1 MAEIQPES
9 QVSQNSQ
16 PVSSGAPASQ
26 GPSENDVK
34 ENKTIAA
41 IAYIGILCFVPLLTK
56 KDSPFA
62 QFHAKQGLVL
72 FISEIVWWIL
82 CFGLGFIPIL
92 GLIIIWLGNLCL
104 VVLSLVG
111 LVRALNGERWKM
123 PVLGEWAEK
132 IKI

>member
-9 QVSQNSQ
+9 QVSSTPATSSET
-16 PVSSGAPASQ
+16 PVSG
-26 GPSENDVK
+26 GPSTDDVK

-41 IAYIGILCFVPLLTK
+41 ISYISILCFVPLLTK

-72 FISEIVWWIL
+72 FICEIVWWIL
-82 CFGLGFIPIL
+82 SFGLIFIPIL
-92 GLIIIWLGNLCL
+92 GLIIIWLVNLCL

-123 PVLGEWAEK
+123 PVLGDWAEK

>member
-9 QVSQNSQ
+9 QVSQNTQ
-16 PVSSGAPASQ
+16 PASPEAPTSQ
-26 GPSENDVK
+26 GTGGDDVQK
-34 ENKTIAA
+34 NKTIAA
-41 IAYIGILCFVPLLTK
+41 IAYISILCFVPLLTN

-62 QFHAKQGLVL
+62 QFHAKQGLAL
-72 FISEIVWWIL
+72 FICEVVWWIL
-82 CFGLGFIPIL
+82 SFGLVFIPIL

-111 LVRALNGERWKM
+111 LIRALNGERWKM
-123 PVLGEWAEK
+123 PVLGDWATK

>member
-9 QVSQNSQ
+9 QVSQNTQ
-16 PVSSGAPASQ
+16 PTSPEAPTSQ
-26 GPSENDVK
+26 GTGEDDVQK
-34 ENKTIAA
+34 NKTIAA
-41 IAYIGILCFVPLLTK
+41 IAYISILCFVPLLTK

-72 FISEIVWWIL
+72 FICEVIWWIL
-82 CFGLGFIPIL
+82 SFGLIFIPIL
-92 GLIIIWLGNLCL
+92 GLIIIWLVNLCL

-123 PVLGEWAEK
+123 PVLGDWAEK

>member
-9 QVSQNSQ
+9 QVSQNTQ
-16 PVSSGAPASQ
+16 PAPPEAPTSQ
-26 GPSENDVK
+26 GTGGDDVQK
-34 ENKTIAA
+34 NKTIAA
-41 IAYIGILCFVPLLTK
+41 IAYISILCFVPLLTK

-72 FISEIVWWIL
+72 FICEIVWWIL
-82 CFGLGFIPIL
+82 SLGLVFIPFL
-92 GLIIIWLGNLCL
+92 GLIIIWLVNLCL

-111 LVRALNGERWKM
+111 LIRALNGERWKM
-123 PVLGEWAEK
+123 PILGDWAEK